1 MILLGL
7 GSNMGDREKNLEAA
21 LRLLEE
27 DGSLSIDQI
36 SAIYETT
43 PFGVT
48 NQADFLNMVAKITT
62 RLSPYQ
68 LLAKCLAVEDLLG
81 RVRTRQWG
89 PRVIDLDLLV
99 YDEVQ
104 LNEAALQLP
113 HPGIFQRAFV
123 LTPILDIAPLDMRIA
138 GKPVNKFADKLS
150 PLDDQK
156 LNLWKRVRWDSR
168 NKCFA

>member
-27 DGSLSIDQI
+27 GRSISIDQI
-36 SAIYETT
+36 SAIYETA

-48 NQADFLNMVAKITT
+48 DQADFLNMVAEITT
-62 RLSPYQ
+62 QLSPFQ
-68 LLAKCLAVEDLLG
+68 LLDKCLAVETLLG
-81 RVRTRQWG
+81 RIRTRPWG

-99 YDEVQ
+99 YDDIQ

-123 LTPILDIAPLDMRIA
+123 LIPILDIVPQDMRIA
-138 GKPVNKFADKLS
+138 GKTASNLEENLAL
-150 PLDDQK
+150 LANQK
-156 LNLWKRVRWDSR
+156 LHLWKRVRWDSR

>member
-1 MILLGL
+1 MILIGL
-7 GSNMGDREKNLEAA
+7 GSNMGDRAKNLEAA

-27 DGSLSIDQI
+27 DRSLSIDQI
-36 SAIYETT
+36 SAIYETA

-48 NQADFLNMVAKITT
+48 DQADFLNMVAKITT

-138 GKPVNKFADKLS
+138 GKLVNNLEEKVAL
-150 PLDDQK
+150 LANQK
-156 LNLWKRVRWDSR
+156 VHLWKRVEWDSR

>member
-27 DGSLSIDQI
+27 GRSISIDQI
-36 SAIYETT
+36 SAIYETA

-48 NQADFLNMVAKITT
+48 DQADFLNMVAEITT
-62 RLSPYQ
+62 QLSPFQ
-68 LLAKCLAVEDLLG
+68 LLDKCLAVETLLG
-81 RVRTRQWG
+81 RIRTRPWG

-99 YDEVQ
+99 YDDIQ
-104 LNEAALQLP
+104 LNEVALQLP

-123 LTPILDIAPLDMRIA
+123 LIPILDIVPQDMRIA
-138 GKPVNKFADKLS
+138 GKPASNLEENLAL
-150 PLDDQK
+150 LANQK
-156 LNLWKRVRWDSR
+156 LHLWKRVRWDSR

>member
-1 MILLGL
+1 MILIGL
-7 GSNMGDREKNLEAA
+7 GSNMGDRAKNLEAA

-123 LTPILDIAPLDMRIA
+123 WIPILDIAPLDMRIA
-138 GKPVNKFADKLS
+138 GKLVNNLEEKVAL
-150 PLDDQK
+150 LANQK
-156 LNLWKRVRWDSR
+156 VHLWKRVEWDSR

>member
-1 MILLGL
+1 MILIGL

-27 DGSLSIDQI
+27 DRSISIDQI
-36 SAIYETT
+36 SAIYETA

-48 NQADFLNMVAKITT
+48 DQADFLNMVAEITT
-62 RLSPYQ
+62 KLSPYQ
-68 LLAKCLAVEDLLG
+68 LLAQCLAVEDLLG
-81 RVRTRQWG
+81 RVRARHWG
-89 PRVIDLDLLV
+89 PRVIDIDLLV
-99 YDEVQ
+99 YDEIQ

-123 LTPILDIAPLDMRIA
+123 LIPILDIAPQDLRIA
-138 GKPVNKFADKLS
+138 GNPVKNLEEKLA
-150 PLDDQK
+150 LLANQK
-156 LNLWKRVRWDSR
+156 LHLWKRVRWDSR

>member
-27 DGSLSIDQI
+27 GRSISIDQI
-36 SAIYETT
+36 SAIYETA

-48 NQADFLNMVAKITT
+48 DQADFLNMVAEITT
-62 RLSPYQ
+62 KLSPFQ
-68 LLAKCLAVEDLLG
+68 LLDKCLAVETLLG
-81 RVRTRQWG
+81 RIRTRPWG

-99 YDEVQ
+99 YDDIQ

-113 HPGIFQRAFV
+113 HPGLFQRAFV
-123 LTPILDIAPLDMRIA
+123 LIPILDIVPQDMRIA
-138 GKPVNKFADKLS
+138 GKTASNLEENLAL
-150 PLDDQK
+150 LANQK
-156 LNLWKRVRWDSR
+156 LHLWKRVRWDSR

>member
-1 MILLGL
+1 MILIGL
-7 GSNMGDREKNLEAA
+7 GSNMGDRAKNLEAA

-99 YDEVQ
+99 FDEVQ

-123 LTPILDIAPLDMRIA
+123 LIPILDIVPPDMRIA
-138 GKPVNKFADKLS
+138 GKLVNNLEEKAALFAN
-150 PLDDQK
+150 QK
-156 LNLWKRVRWDSR
+156 VHLWKRVEWDSR

>member
-1 MILLGL
+1 MILIGL
-7 GSNMGDREKNLEAA
+7 GSNMGDRAKNLEAA

-27 DGSLSIDQI
+27 DRSLSIDQI

-99 YDEVQ
+99 FDEVQ

-123 LTPILDIAPLDMRIA
+123 WIPILDIVPPDMRIA
-138 GKPVNKFADKLS
+138 GKLVNNLEEKAAL
-150 PLDDQK
+150 LANQK
-156 LNLWKRVRWDSR
+156 VRLWKRVEWDSR

>member
-7 GSNMGDREKNLEAA
+7 GSNMGDREKNLETA

-27 DGSLSIDQI
+27 DRSISIDRI
-36 SAIYETT
+36 SAIYETA

-48 NQADFLNMVAKITT
+48 DQADFLNMVAEITT
-62 RLSPYQ
+62 KLSPYQ

-81 RVRTRQWG
+81 RIRTRRWG
-89 PRVIDLDLLV
+89 PRVIDIDLLV
-99 YDEVQ
+99 FDEVQ
-104 LNEAALQLP
+104 LSEAALQIP

-123 LTPILDIAPLDMRIA
+123 LIPILDIAPPDMRIA
-138 GKPVNKFADKLS
+138 GKPLNNLEEKLTF
-150 PLDDQK
+150 LANQK
-156 LNLWKRVRWDSR
+156 LHLWKRVRWDSR

>member
-27 DGSLSIDQI
+27 GRSISIYQI
-36 SAIYETT
+36 SAIYETA

-48 NQADFLNMVAKITT
+48 DQADFLNMVAEITT
-62 RLSPYQ
+62 KLSPYQ
-68 LLAKCLAVEDLLG
+68 LLDKCLAVETLLG
-81 RVRTRQWG
+81 RIRTRPWG

-99 YDEVQ
+99 YDDIQ

-123 LTPILDIAPLDMRIA
+123 LIPILDIVPQDMRIA
-138 GKPVNKFADKLS
+138 GKTASNLEENLAL
-150 PLDDQK
+150 LANQK
-156 LNLWKRVRWDSR
+156 LHLWKRVRWDSR